1 MNKQLV
7 FASVLMAAALTG
19 IFSTNP
25 MAVYADRDYDDD
37 DDHDDDR
44 HDGDSSET
52 NTEQKIKQKNVGGD
66 GASQFN
72 CAQNNLNEEST
83 IDVDACGTV
92 DVGVGGEEALGELL
106 APLGRLLTP
115 RPM

>member
-1 MNKQLV
+1 
-7 FASVLMAAALTG
+7 MAAALTG

-25 MAVYADRDYDDD
+25 MAAYADRDYDDD

-72 CAQNNLNEEST
+72 CAQNNIGGESAPEADVDLCGTLT
-83 IDVDACGTV
+83 IDI
-92 DVGVGGEEALGELL
+92 GEEEDGAGI
-106 APLGRLLTP
+106 PLVPLVPPPG
-115 RPM
+115 